1 LTDIS
6 NVGRY
11 GSQSPDRN
19 IASEATMQ
27 AILSALN
34 NGATPNANANAG
46 GDGGASGGGTQGL
59 VGGALNKVGNG
70 LKNVASSTINLAKE
84 LAVGGNRISDFASA
98 AFGAQGTIAMLT
110 RYMDDQVDTL
120 RMLTSSGGA
129 FNNSLQDMLM
139 ASVNSSMQLSD
150 FQNMVRTNTEGL
162 AAFGGTVTTGAK
174 SFGKFSKDFRLGAG
188 SNLLKMGLTVNDI
201 NDSLLSYAEIE
212 RRRTGENLRND
223 TATQNSA
230 LRYSKTIEGL
240 TKITGLQRDQIEES
254 MKKEMTDAGI
264 RSQQSRLS
272 GTALD
277 NFRANLALI
286 DKKIGGETAAGMKD
300 LMDGVA
306 QTDAGAALASQLSSG
321 FQEMLKGV
329 YAGSVSQEEFI
340 NQMKT
345 NYGPELNKI
354 AASRKKA
361 ELDAIRTTG
370 GVPGSIATILDEA
383 FVFSDLVATSAD
395 AALTEGEQRGKVT
408 AELYEF
414 ENAVTELRTGAIKA
428 VSDTLTKPGGVV
440 DGLSEMNA
448 VLNDKFGEGA
458 NSIKKALDDGISSLG
473 EFALSMM
480 APGGGLTD
488 VIKSVTDTLDQLPDN
503 ITNIFGE
510 DGLLSKA
517 IDNITLKF
525 EGIGAMIAAG
535 IQTGIQNYFGG
546 FAGSS
551 LGPGGL
557 KDSIAAFNAG
567 DLNSSGDRQ
576 DLIQTIRKESARIQ
590 GREMTRTELL
600 DNAFRDLL
608 NFDSLLYDD
617 DQLAKAIES
626 FETLKARQGPVPRNI
641 GTLRA
646 TGRTTE
652 AADVT
657 ANIHK
662 GERVLNPQEAAAYNS
677 QTGAGGTIQ
686 QLNTTMNQAVSLL
699 QTIAMYQGQTAKS
712 VAGIGTD
719 YYRGINT

>member
-1 LTDIS
+1 MTDIS

-11 GSQSPDRN
+11 GSQSVDRN

-34 NGATPNANANAG
+34 NGATPNANATAG

-139 ASVNSSMQLSD
+139 ASVNSSMQLGD
-150 FQNMVRTNTEGL
+150 FQNMVRTNSEGL

-174 SFGKFSKDFRLGAG
+174 SFGKFSKDFRLGTG
-188 SNLLKMGLTVNDI
+188 KDLLGMGLTVNDI

-272 GTALD
+272 DTALD

-306 QTDAGAALASQLSSG
+306 QTDAGQALASQLGSG

-340 NQMKT
+340 NQMKN
-345 NYGPELNKI
+345 NYGPQLNKI
-354 AASRKKA
+354 AADRKKA
-361 ELDAIRTTG
+361 ELDAIRSTG
-370 GVPGSIATILDEA
+370 GVRGSIATILDEA

-395 AALTEGEQRGKVT
+395 AADTEGKQRGKVT

-414 ENAVTELRTGAIKA
+414 EQAVITLRTGAIKA
-428 VSDTLTKPGGVV
+428 VSDTLTEPGGVV

-448 VLNDKFGEGA
+448 VLKDKFGEGA
-458 NSIKKALDDGISSLG
+458 DSIKKALDDGITSLG

-488 VIKSVTDTLDQLPDN
+488 IIKSVTATLDKLPDN

-510 DGLLSKA
+510 DGVLVDAVKNVGQYIKDA
-517 IDNITLKF
+517 ISSQL
-525 EGIGAMIAAG
+525 
-535 IQTGIQNYFGG
+535 GG
-546 FAGSS
+546 FAGSTLGESSFQKAIKDFENNS
-551 LGPGGL
+551 LEDNEVRGDLVRTLRDIIQTETL
-557 KDSIAAFNAG
+557 KDGNQIEKILASIGKATNWVG
-567 DLNSSGDRQ
+567 DIANL
-576 DLIQTIRKESARIQ
+576 
-590 GREMTRTELL
+590 
-600 DNAFRDLL
+600 
-608 NFDSLLYDD
+608 DSLLTSDATI
-617 DQLAKAIES
+617 QATINELRSNNVIRKVG
-626 FETLKARQGPVPRNI
+626 TLK
-641 GTLRA
+641 A

-652 AADVT
+652 PADVT

-662 GERVLNPQEAAAYNS
+662 GERVLNSQEAAAYNS

>member
-1 LTDIS
+1 MTDIS

-11 GSQSPDRN
+11 GSQSVDRN

-34 NGATPNANANAG
+34 NGATTNANANG
-46 GDGGASGGGTQGL
+46 GVASGGGTQGL

-174 SFGKFSKDFRLGAG
+174 SFGKFSKDFRLGTG
-188 SNLLKMGLTVNDI
+188 GDLLKMGLTVNDI

-212 RRRTGENLRND
+212 RRRTGENIRND
-223 TATQNSA
+223 SATRNSA
-230 LRYSKTIEGL
+230 LQYSKTIEGL
-240 TKITGLQRDQIEES
+240 TKITGIQRDQIEES

-277 NFRANLALI
+277 NFRANLFLI
-286 DKKIGGETAAGMKD
+286 DKKIGGETAAAMKD

-306 QTDAGAALASQLSSG
+306 QTDAGAALASQLGSG

-354 AASRKKA
+354 AADRNKA
-361 ELDAIRTTG
+361 ELDAIRSTG

-383 FVFSDLVATSAD
+383 FVFRDLVATSAD

-408 AELYEF
+408 AELYDF

-428 VSDTLTKPGGVV
+428 ISDTLTKPGGVV
-440 DGLSEMNA
+440 DGLSEMNG
-448 VLNDKFGEGA
+448 VLKDKFGEGA
-458 NSIKKALDDGISSLG
+458 NSIKKALDDGITSLE

-480 APGGGLTD
+480 APGGGLKD
-488 VIKSVTDTLDQLPDN
+488 VIKSVTATLDKLPDN
-503 ITNIFGE
+503 ITNIFGK

-551 LGPGGL
+551 LGPGAL
-557 KDSIAAFNAG
+557 KNSIASFNAG

>member
-1 LTDIS
+1 MTDIS

-11 GSQSPDRN
+11 GSQSVDRN

-34 NGATPNANANAG
+34 NGATPNANAG
-46 GDGGASGGGTQGL
+46 GDGGASGGGGTQGL

-139 ASVNSSMQLSD
+139 ASVNSSMQLGD
-150 FQNMVRTNTEGL
+150 FQNMVRTNSEGL

-174 SFGKFSKDFRLGAG
+174 SFGKFSKDFRLGTG
-188 SNLLKMGLTVNDI
+188 KDLLGMGLTVNDI

-286 DKKIGGETAAGMKD
+286 DKKIGGETAAAMKD

-306 QTDAGAALASQLSSG
+306 QTDPGKALAGQLGSG

-354 AASRKKA
+354 AASRNKA
-361 ELDAIRTTG
+361 ELDAIRSTG
-370 GVPGSIATILDEA
+370 SVQGSIATILDEA

-395 AALTEGEQRGKVT
+395 AADTEGKQRGKVT

-414 ENAVTELRTGAIKA
+414 EQAVTTLRTGAIKA

-458 NSIKKALDDGISSLG
+458 DSIKKALDDGITSLG

-488 VIKSVTDTLDQLPDN
+488 IIKSVTATLDELPDN

-510 DGLLSKA
+510 DGVLVDAVKNVGQYIKDA
-517 IDNITLKF
+517 ISSQL
-525 EGIGAMIAAG
+525 
-535 IQTGIQNYFGG
+535 GG
-546 FAGSS
+546 FAGST
-551 LGPGGL
+551 LGESSFQKAIKDFENNSL
-557 KDSIAAFNAG
+557 KDNEVRG
-567 DLNSSGDRQ
+567 DLVRSLRDI
-576 DLIQTIRKESARIQ
+576 IQTETLKDGNQIEKILARI
-590 GREMTRTELL
+590 GKATNWVGDIANL
-600 DNAFRDLL
+600 
-608 NFDSLLYDD
+608 DSLLTSDATI
-617 DQLAKAIES
+617 QATINELRSSNVIRKVG
-626 FETLKARQGPVPRNI
+626 TLK
-641 GTLRA
+641 A

-652 AADVT
+652 PADVT